1 MKKLM
6 IAALMAVG
14 LAACADTRNHVSDDG
29 TTWETIRY
37 QSAEQQN
44 H

>member
-6 IAALMAVG
+6 LATLLAMG

-29 TTWETIRY
+29 NTWETLSLI
-37 QSAEQQN
+37 
-44 H
+44 HI

>member
-6 IAALMAVG
+6 LATLLAMG

-29 TTWETIRY
+29 NTWETIRY
-37 QSAEQQN
+37 QENRQN
-44 H
+44 P